1 MTARLEPEYFE
12 RLYAERSDPWG
23 FATSAYERGK
33 YERTVAALGPARFGR
48 GLEVGCSI
56 GVLTAMLADRCDD
69 LLAVDCSALAVE
81 RARRRLA
88 GRPGVRV
95 ERRTLPEEA
104 PEGPFDLIVCSEVLY
119 YWSRDL
125 LVEALGALRAALAA
139 GGSLLAVHWRPRT
152 RTYPL
157 QGDEVHAILA
167 RELGSLRR
175 AVSLVEP
182 LYRLDRY
189 DVP

>member
-1 MTARLEPEYFE
+1 VRARLEPEYFE
-12 RLYAERSDPWG
+12 RLYAESPDPWA
-23 FATSAYERGK
+23 FETSPYERAK
-33 YERTVAALGPARFGR
+33 YARTMAALGPRRFGR
-48 GLEVGCSI
+48 GLDAGCSI
-56 GVLTAMLADRCDD
+56 GVLTALLADRCEE
-69 LLAVDCSALAVE
+69 LLAVDCSELAVE

-95 ERRTLPEEA
+95 ERRTLPEEC

-125 LVEALGALRAALAA
+125 LVESLGALCAALAP
-139 GGSLLAVHWRPRT
+139 GGSLLAVHWRPPT

-167 RELGSLRR
+167 RELGGLRGS
-175 AVSLVEP
+175 VSLAEP
-182 LYRLDRY
+182 LYCLDRY
-189 DVP
+189 EAP

>member
-1 MTARLEPEYFE
+1 MRARLEPEYFE
-12 RLYAERSDPWG
+12 RLYAERGDPWG
-23 FATSAYERGK
+23 FATSPYERSK
-33 YERTVAALGPARFGR
+33 YERTVAALGPRRFGR

-56 GVLTAMLADRCDD
+56 GVLTEMLADRCDD

-81 RARRRLA
+81 RARLRLA
-88 GRPGVRV
+88 GRPDVRV

-104 PEGPFDLIVCSEVLY
+104 PQGPFDLIVCSEVLY

-125 LVEALGALRAALAA
+125 LVEALGALRAALAPE
-139 GGSLLAVHWRPRT
+139 GSLLAVHWRPRT

-167 RELGSLRR
+167 RELGDLRR
-175 AVSLVEP
+175 AVSLAEP

-189 DVP
+189 DAP